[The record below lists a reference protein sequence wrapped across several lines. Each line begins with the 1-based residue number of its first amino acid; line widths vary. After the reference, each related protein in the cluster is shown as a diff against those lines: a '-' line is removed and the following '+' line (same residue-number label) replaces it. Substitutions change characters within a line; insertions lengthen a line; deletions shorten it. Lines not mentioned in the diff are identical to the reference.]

1 MNKLTRI
8 SQERPGPIVLEHDQ
22 PSRTGNGVPLVNHP
36 KWVTVSELVSAW
48 AKELADTRTG
58 VYEFEDKLSYHLE
71 KDIINGFLDDPL
83 RNGSRLGVRVIGPG
97 GQRTYIEGWRL
108 YGLFRTMERYILLS
122 EEAVLEFVRRH
133 KVRPP
138 SWCDASKGEIQ
149 PSRSPEELKP
159 AAGTAW
165 YGRPKDV
172 SEPSRAPEELKP
184 APGTAWCDRPRDVS
198 EPSRS
203 PEELKR
209 APDTIINQAIGDA
222 YDAADAAGTKP
233 PNIKE
238 LPAAVHP
245 LLERKGFRASGR
257 QIQKL
262 GEAPEFKRRRR
273 PPGKTVASERRKK

>member
-8 SQERPGPIVLEHDQ
+8 SQERPAPTVLEHDQ
-22 PSRTGNGVPLVNHP
+22 PSRTGKGVPLVNHP

-48 AKELADTRTG
+48 AKELAAARTG

-97 GQRTYIEGWRL
+97 GQRMYIEGWQL
-108 YGLFRTMERYILLS
+108 NGLFRTMERYILLS
-122 EEAVLEFVRRH
+122 EEAVLEFARRH

-149 PSRSPEELKP
+149 PSRSQ
-159 AAGTAW
+159 
-165 YGRPKDV
+165 
-172 SEPSRAPEELKP
+172 EELKP
-184 APGTAWCDRPRDVS
+184 APGRIVIDAIRCVYDV
-198 EPSRS
+198 
-203 PEELKR
+203 
-209 APDTIINQAIGDA
+209 AV
-222 YDAADAAGTKP
+222 AAGSKP

-238 LPAAVHP
+238 LSTAVQP
-245 LLERKGFRASGR
+245 LLQRQGLTASR
-257 QIQKL
+257 RWIEKL
-262 GEAPEFKRRRR
+262 AEAPEFKRRRR